1 VWVGRLPRRLIAAV
15 FRHRLF
21 SILVAAGIVLRALA
35 WIAFQPALFYGDS
48 YAYLGT
54 SKHLTLNPIRP
65 IGYPLLLHLLLYWN
79 QLSVPA
85 AVQHGFG
92 IVTAIICYA
101 LLRQFGAGAVVASI
115 AAAPLLLDGYLLNIE
130 QYLLSESLF
139 MLLLVAGL
147 AVLVWQS
154 RPTVL
159 ACTTA
164 GLLLGGAAVTR
175 TVGMVLIAPVL
186 VYCIGR
192 WLGVLRIALVT
203 LGFALPLLAY
213 AAWFDSTYHQFAV
226 TKHDGYFL
234 YGRVSTFAKC
244 SNWNVSP
251 SQKFLCFDQP
261 PSKRPNP
268 NYYVW
273 SEFSRHGTHP
283 HKPFTLDAQLR
294 SFAIAAIV
302 HEPAAYVGMILGD
315 LEHYASPGHWT
326 NKWDTPITQWRFRRA
341 GQVHALREQ
350 ALVARRGGTVSF
362 NPTIEGLL
370 STYQAVVFVQ
380 GPLLAA
386 AFLAGL
392 IASAVGCARG
402 VRRLRGEAL
411 LFSLVGLSLPM
422 TAAAT
427 TMFDYRYALPAIPA
441 LCLAGGTAAI
451 VATSRWNE
459 RRAGPS
465 VPVAEVLERSAPTAS
480 DVSAPAVV
488 RAAPGHAG
496 EPT

>member
-1 VWVGRLPRRLIAAV
+1 VTSLVWVGRLPRRLVAVV

-21 SILVAAGIVLRALA
+21 GILVAAGIVLRALA

-54 SKHLTLNPIRP
+54 ATSLTLNPIRP
-65 IGYPLLLHLLLYWN
+65 IGYPLLLHVLLYWN
-79 QLSVPA
+79 QLSLPT

-101 LLRQFGAGAVVASI
+101 LLRRFGAGPVVASI
-115 AAAPLLLDGYLLNIE
+115 AAAPLLFDGYLINIE

-139 MLLLVAGL
+139 ILLLVAGL
-147 AVLVWQS
+147 AVLVWRS
-154 RPTVL
+154 RPSPL

-186 VYCIGR
+186 IYCIVR
-192 WLGVLRIALVT
+192 WLGVVRIALVT

-213 AAWFDSTYHQFAV
+213 AAWFDSTYNQFAV

-234 YGRVSTFAKC
+234 YGRVSTFANC
-244 SNWNVSP
+244 SNWNVP
-251 SQKFLCFDQP
+251 ASQRFLCFKQP
-261 PSKRPNP
+261 PSQRPNP

-273 SEFSRHGTHP
+273 SEFSRHGTDP
-283 HKPFTLDAQLR
+283 HKPYALDTQLR

-302 HEPAAYVGMILGD
+302 HEPAAYAGMILGD

-326 NKWDTPITQWRFRRA
+326 NRWDTPSTQWRFRRV
-341 GQVHALREQ
+341 GQLHAIRET
-350 ALVARRGGTVSF
+350 ALVARHGGTVSF
-362 NPTIEGLL
+362 NATIARFLNA
-370 STYQAVVFVQ
+370 YQAIVFVQ
-380 GPLLAA
+380 GPMLAA

-392 IASAVGCARG
+392 IAAAVGCVRG
-402 VRRLRGEAL
+402 GRRLRGEAL

-427 TMFDYRYALPAIPA
+427 TMFDYRYALPAIPP

-459 RRAGPS
+459 RRAARA
-465 VPVAEVLERSAPTAS
+465 VPVADVLEQSLPATAG
-480 DVSAPAVV
+480 VPA
-488 RAAPGHAG
+488 A
-496 EPT
+496 